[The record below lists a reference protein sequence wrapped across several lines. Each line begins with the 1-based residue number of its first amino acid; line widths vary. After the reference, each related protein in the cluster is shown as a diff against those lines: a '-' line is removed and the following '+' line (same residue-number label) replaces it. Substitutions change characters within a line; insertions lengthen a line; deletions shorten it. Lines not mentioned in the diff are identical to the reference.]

1 MKKFFN
7 SLREHAKNV
16 IDFEKKNGSTNKRR
30 IKIVSTY
37 KSILYLWIK
46 VKIAKK
52 SEIIVTIQMNI
63 EVQHIVFII
72 KNLTC
77 LMNFL

>member
-30 IKIVSTY
+30 IKIVSRY
-37 KSILYLWIK
+37 KSILYLW
-46 VKIAKK
+46 KK
-52 SEIIVTIQMNI
+52 NTLVY
-63 EVQHIVFII
+63 
-72 KNLTC
+72 
-77 LMNFL
+77 